1 MKTRPASIPA
11 EVPDSIDYDALQIA
25 MKAHPVVVDAINRV
39 ATRARTAEA
48 ATVTA
53 AGERDTEIKS
63 HKATKTKLEVTQ
75 GVLDTYTGAF
85 GKTPPAAVATS
96 SLSGQAHEL
105 TDAEVEEI
113 VGKMSA
119 SEKAMVMMKATP
131 ASRFTLDSP
140 AQSGDVFRK

>member
-11 EVPDSIDYDALQIA
+11 EVRDSIDYDALQVA

-48 ATVTA
+48 ATA
-53 AGERDTEIKS
+53 AATGERDAEM
-63 HKATKTKLEVTQ
+63 KAHTLTKAKLSVTQ
-75 GVLDTYTGAF
+75 DILDTYTTAF
-85 GKTPPAAVATS
+85 GKTPPADVSTA
-96 SLSGQAHEL
+96 GQAHEL

-119 SEKAMVMMKATP
+119 SEKALVMMKAAP
-131 ASRFTLDSP
+131 AKRFTMDSA
-140 AQSGDVFRK
+140 AQADGVFHK